1 MNKKT
6 QEEVK
11 NLEQMSIKFHD
22 SLYRKKIDE
31 ETIVSILSTTSNL
44 DRQIIR
50 LFYKKKFP
58 NLIQKDIQT
67 QLSGDFGKLVLNLF
81 DLPYEY
87 DARELHRSLTSFS
100 KDEKAIIEII
110 ITRPRSHLTLVQKIY
125 KKFYNVS
132 LKNDILNL
140 SDKTFSEFL
149 ITILASNRPSG
160 LTIKPNDAYNIAKDI
175 IKNGVKQYGKN
186 VNLFKQV
193 FVDRSR
199 EDLIMISRAFYDLYK
214 KNLYDVIDNEISG
227 TNKKLIKDILFGLIT
242 PAQWFAKKVYKAMKG
257 AGTDEKTL
265 NRVIVSRAE
274 IDMEDI
280 RDYYFRDRNTD
291 LRNDIGGDC
300 SGAYGEILINL
311 SEK

>member
-242 PAQWFAKKVYKAMKG
+242 PAQWFAKKAYKAMKG

-291 LRNDIGGDC
+291 LRNDIDGDC
-300 SGAYGEILINL
+300 SGAYGQLLMNL

>member
-291 LRNDIGGDC
+291 LRNDIDGDC
-300 SGAYGEILINL
+300 SGTYGQLLMNL